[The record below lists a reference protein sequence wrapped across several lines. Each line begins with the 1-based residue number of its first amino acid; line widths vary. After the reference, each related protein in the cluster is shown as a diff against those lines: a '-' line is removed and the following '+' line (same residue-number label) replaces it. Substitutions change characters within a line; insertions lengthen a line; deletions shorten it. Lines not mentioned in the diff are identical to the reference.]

1 MRNLKKIGVLMAVMA
16 MTLSFATGCGSQSSK
31 KFAKVDESERT
42 KKLDKTL
49 ANLKNRKDI
58 IAREKAA
65 LMTTDYEDLRRFEAI
80 TLDGKD
86 YSQKDLEKKDMTIA
100 YVWYPSWHGC
110 VESMPE
116 LGQFSKKLPENIGF
130 ITICDNSKVNDKVVE
145 KIFDKSKFHPTTLVD
160 GDEKFQTV
168 FDHLVYAPTILLIDK
183 TGKVEG
189 EMVMKGD
196 YDKVEN
202 YTEFVKIAE
211 ELLESRKD
219 VN

>member
-1 MRNLKKIGVLMAVMA
+1 
-16 MTLSFATGCGSQSSK
+16 
-31 KFAKVDESERT
+31 
-42 KKLDKTL
+42 
-49 ANLKNRKDI
+49 
-58 IAREKAA
+58 
-65 LMTTDYEDLRRFEAI
+65 
-80 TLDGKD
+80 
-86 YSQKDLEKKDMTIA
+86 
-100 YVWYPSWHGC
+100 
-110 VESMPE
+110 MPE

-168 FDHLVYAPTILLIDK
+168 FDQLVYAPTILLIDK